1 MHFPSTKHPQR
12 GISGPSTKQHTHLV
26 SYELLFTKLMKKKK
40 KKKCIYI
47 ERESAVQLK
56 NCIHLSM

>member
-26 SYELLFTKLMKKKK
+26 SYELLLTKLMKKKK
-40 KKKCIYI
+40 KKKVYIYR
-47 ERESAVQLK
+47 ERECCAT
-56 NCIHLSM
+56 